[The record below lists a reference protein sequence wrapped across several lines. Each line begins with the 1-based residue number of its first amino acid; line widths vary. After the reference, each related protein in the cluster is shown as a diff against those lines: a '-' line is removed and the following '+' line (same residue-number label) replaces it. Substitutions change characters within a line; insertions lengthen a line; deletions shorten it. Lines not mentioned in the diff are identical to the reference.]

1 MSDKFL
7 ATYAAC
13 MVNGGNWGF
22 GEFDNLEELLA
33 DMRSRL
39 VDSVATPARLRELLE
54 AVLVVGAG
62 LELDSIL
69 QRIVQAATTLLDAR
83 YGALGVRDPD
93 GGLSEFVYEGITAEE
108 RARMGHLPEG
118 HGLLGLL
125 MEHPRPVRV
134 AHLGAHPA
142 SVGFPPNH
150 PPMDSFLGMPII
162 VRGRVFGSIY
172 LTEKR
177 TGPEFTDEDE
187 TILDALATSAG
198 VAIDNAHL
206 FEESRTRERWLT
218 ALASSNARLLSG
230 GSIDEAL
237 ELLVTRTRDLCGATG
252 AYVLVVEDED
262 DAIVEAA
269 SRGDGPRPGSRIDL
283 SDSGLLP
290 VVRGR
295 RPALLTERDRVAP
308 FATGSD
314 VRVAALPL
322 STTSGVAGMLVVT
335 REGLGWAPDEITRLG
350 SMADSAALAVE
361 FADQQHRR
369 RQLDVLADRDR
380 IARDL
385 HDNVIQQLF
394 ATGMSLQSLLLDENA
409 PVPESASGTITK
421 SVSQLDRMIHEIRTT
436 IFDLQ
441 TTGEQ
446 APTSLRRRLL
456 DAIGDLTTRSVLVPN
471 VQFTG
476 AIDTLVPPRIH
487 PHAEAVLREGLS
499 NALRHADATT
509 ITVAIDAADHL
520 TIRICDDGVGLPETT
535 RRSGLDNLARRAE
548 QCGGSCALL
557 PGLSG
562 GTELTWRVPLR

>member
-1 MSDKFL
+1 
-7 ATYAAC
+7 
-13 MVNGGNWGF
+13 MVNSGNWNF

-93 GGLSEFVYEGITAEE
+93 GGLSEFVYEGITPEE

-237 ELLVTRTRDLCGATG
+237 ELLVTRTLDLCRATG

-262 DAIVEAA
+262 GAVVEAA
-269 SRGDGPRPGSRIDL
+269 AGGDGPRPGSRIDL
-283 SDSGLLP
+283 SGSDLLP
-290 VVRGR
+290 VVRAR
-295 RPALLTERDRVAP
+295 RPALFTKQDRVAP
-308 FATGSD
+308 FAAGSD
-314 VRVAALPL
+314 ARVAALPL

-335 REGLGWAPDEITRLG
+335 REGLGWTPDEIARLG

-409 PVPESASGTITK
+409 PVPESAAGTLTK

-441 TTGEQ
+441 TAGEQ

-476 AIDTLVPPRIH
+476 AIDTLVPTRIH
-487 PHAEAVLREGLS
+487 PHAESVLREGLS

-520 TIRICDDGVGLPETT
+520 TIRICDDGVGVSETT

-548 QCGGSCALL
+548 QCGGSCTVL
-557 PGLSG
+557 PGPGG

>member
-1 MSDKFL
+1 
-7 ATYAAC
+7 
-13 MVNGGNWGF
+13 MVDGANW
-22 GEFDNLEELLA
+22 DLEDFENFEEVLA

-39 VDSVATPARLRELLE
+39 VASVATPARLRELVE
-54 AVLVVGAG
+54 ATLVVGAG
-62 LELDSIL
+62 LELDSTL

-93 GGLSEFVYEGITAEE
+93 GGGLLEFVYEGISPDE
-108 RARMGHLPEG
+108 RSRMGHQPEG
-118 HGLLGLL
+118 RGLLGLL
-125 MEHPRPVRV
+125 IEHPRPVRV
-134 AHLGAHPA
+134 AHLGQHPA

-162 VRGRVFGSIY
+162 VRGTVFGSIY

-177 TGPEFTDEDE
+177 SGPEFTDEDE

-206 FEESRTRERWLT
+206 FEESRTRERWLI
-218 ALASSNARLLSG
+218 ALASFNSRLLSG

-237 ELLVTRTRDLCGATG
+237 DLLVTRTRDLCGASG
-252 AYVLVVEDED
+252 AYVMVLND
-262 DAIVEAA
+262 DGATIEAA
-269 SRGDGPRPGSRIDL
+269 SSNDGPRAGNHLDL
-283 SDSGLLP
+283 SESDLLA

-295 RPALLTERDRVAP
+295 RPALLTARDRVAP
-308 FATGSD
+308 FAAADD

-322 STTSGVAGMLVVT
+322 STTSGVAGLLVVT
-335 REGLGWAPDEITRLG
+335 REAQGWTPDEITRLI

-361 FADQQHRR
+361 FADQQHQR

-394 ATGMSLQSLLLDENA
+394 ATGMSLQSLLLDETH
-409 PVPESASGTITK
+409 PVSEPAAATLAETVA
-421 SVSQLDRMIHEIRTT
+421 QLDRTIREIRTT
-436 IFDLQ
+436 IFDLH
-441 TTGEQ
+441 TAGEQ

-456 DAIGDLTTRSVLVPN
+456 DAIGDLTTRSALTPN

-476 AIDTLVPPRIH
+476 AIDTLVPTRIH

-499 NALRHADATT
+499 NALRHAGAST
-509 ITVAIDAADHL
+509 INVAIDAADHL
-520 TIRICDDGVGLPETT
+520 TIRIRDDGVGVPDNP

-548 QCGGSCALL
+548 QCGGSCSVV
-557 PGLSG
+557 PGVDH
-562 GTELTWRVPLR
+562 GTELTWRVPLG

>member
-1 MSDKFL
+1 
-7 ATYAAC
+7 

>member
-1 MSDKFL
+1 
-7 ATYAAC
+7 
-13 MVNGGNWGF
+13 MVDSAYRGF
-22 GEFDNLEELLA
+22 GDFENLEEVLA

-83 YGALGVRDPD
+83 YGALGVRNPD
-93 GGLSEFVYEGITAEE
+93 GGLSEFVYEGITADE

-125 MEHPRPVRV
+125 IEHPRPVRV
-134 AHLGAHPA
+134 AHLGRHPA

-177 TGPEFTDEDE
+177 SGPEFTDEDE

-206 FEESRTRERWLT
+206 FEEARTRERWLT
-218 ALASSNARLLSG
+218 ALASFNARLLSG

-237 ELLVTRTRDLCGATG
+237 DLLVTRTRDLCAASG
-252 AYVLVVEDED
+252 AYVMVVDED
-262 DAIVEAA
+262 SAIVEAA
-269 SRGDGPRPGSRIDL
+269 ASTVGPRAGSRLDL
-283 SDSGLLP
+283 SNSDLLP

-295 RPALLTERDRVAP
+295 RPTLLTERDRVAP
-308 FATGSD
+308 FDDPGT
-314 VRVAALPL
+314 RIAALPL
-322 STTSGVAGMLVVT
+322 STTSGVAGLLVVT
-335 REGLGWAPDEITRLG
+335 REQQGWTQDEVTRLG

-380 IARDL
+380 IGRDL

-394 ATGMSLQSLLLDENA
+394 ATGMSLQSLLLDDGH
-409 PVPESASGTITK
+409 PIPDSAAGTLTHT
-421 SVSQLDRMIHEIRTT
+421 VSQLDRTIREIRTT
-436 IFDLQ
+436 IFDLH
-441 TTGEQ
+441 TAGDD

-456 DAIGDLTTRSVLVPN
+456 DAIGDLTTRSALTPN

-476 AIDTLVPPRIH
+476 AIDTLVPARIH

-499 NALRHADATT
+499 NALRHAGAHT
-509 ITVAIDAADHL
+509 ISVEIDAADHL
-520 TIRICDDGVGLPETT
+520 TIRILDDGIGVADTP

-548 QCGGSCALL
+548 QCGGSCTVL
-557 PGLSG
+557 PGAEC

>member
-1 MSDKFL
+1 
-7 ATYAAC
+7 
-13 MVNGGNWGF
+13 MVDSANWDF
-22 GEFDNLEELLA
+22 GDFENLEEVLA

-39 VDSVATPARLRELLE
+39 VDSVATPTRLRELLE

-83 YGALGVRDPD
+83 YGALGVRNPD
-93 GGLSEFVYEGITAEE
+93 GGLSEFVYEGISAEE

-134 AHLGAHPA
+134 AHLGKHPA

-162 VRGRVFGSIY
+162 VRGKVFGSIY

-218 ALASSNARLLSG
+218 ALASFNARLLSG

-237 ELLVTRTRDLCGATG
+237 DLLVTRTRDLCAASG
-252 AYVLVVEDED
+252 AYVMVVDEE
-262 DAIVEAA
+262 DAIIEAA
-269 SRGDGPRPGSRIDL
+269 ASHGGPRVGSHLDL
-283 SDSGLLP
+283 SESDLLP
-290 VVRGR
+290 VLRGR
-295 RPALLTERDRVAP
+295 RPTLLTEQDRVAP
-308 FATGSD
+308 FDAAGN
-314 VRVAALPL
+314 VRLAALPL

-335 REGLGWAPDEITRLG
+335 REAEGWTQDEITRLG
-350 SMADSAALAVE
+350 SIADSAALAVE

-394 ATGMSLQSLLLDENA
+394 ATGMSLQSLLLDEGH
-409 PVPESASGTITK
+409 PIPETAANTLTQT
-421 SVSQLDRMIHEIRTT
+421 VSQLDRTIREIRTT
-436 IFDLQ
+436 IFDLH
-441 TTGEQ
+441 TAGEE

-456 DAIGDLTTRSVLVPN
+456 DAIGDLTTRSALIPN

-476 AIDTLVPPRIH
+476 AIDTLVPARIH

-499 NALRHADATT
+499 NALRHAGATT
-509 ITVAIDAADHL
+509 ITVAVDAADHL
-520 TIRICDDGVGLPETT
+520 TIRIGDDGVGVRENP
-535 RRSGLDNLARRAE
+535 RRSGLANLVRRAE
-548 QCGGSCALL
+548 QCGGTCTVL
-557 PGLSG
+557 PGVSC

>member
-1 MSDKFL
+1 
-7 ATYAAC
+7 

-134 AHLGAHPA
+134 GHLGAHPA

-269 SRGDGPRPGSRIDL
+269 SGGDGPRPGSRIDL

-520 TIRICDDGVGLPETT
+520 TIRICDNGVGLPETT

-548 QCGGSCALL
+548 QCGGSCTVL

>member
-1 MSDKFL
+1 
-7 ATYAAC
+7 
-13 MVNGGNWGF
+13 MVDSANWDF
-22 GEFDNLEELLA
+22 GDFENLEEVLA
-33 DMRSRL
+33 DMRGRL

-83 YGALGVRDPD
+83 YGALGVRNPD
-93 GGLSEFVYEGITAEE
+93 GGLSEFVYEGISPDE

-134 AHLGAHPA
+134 AHLGKHPA

-162 VRGRVFGSIY
+162 VRGQVFGSIY

-218 ALASSNARLLSG
+218 ALASFNARLLSG

-237 ELLVTRTRDLCGATG
+237 DLLVTRTRDLCSANG
-252 AYVLVVEDED
+252 AYVMVVDEED
-262 DAIVEAA
+262 ATVEAA
-269 SRGDGPRPGSRIDL
+269 ASDDGPRTGSHLDL
-283 SDSGLLP
+283 SESDLLP

-295 RPALLTERDRVAP
+295 RPALLTEQDRVAP
-308 FATGSD
+308 FDASGS
-314 VRVAALPL
+314 VRIAALPL

-335 REGLGWAPDEITRLG
+335 RENLGWTQGEITRLG

-380 IARDL
+380 IGRDL

-394 ATGMSLQSLLLDENA
+394 ATGMSLQSLLLDEA
-409 PVPESASGTITK
+409 HPVPESAANTLTQT
-421 SVSQLDRMIHEIRTT
+421 VSQLDRTIREIRTS
-436 IFDLQ
+436 IFDLH
-441 TTGEQ
+441 TAGED

-456 DAIGDLTTRSVLVPN
+456 DAIGDLTTRSALTPN

-476 AIDTLVPPRIH
+476 AIDTLVPARIH

-499 NALRHADATT
+499 NALRHAGAAT
-509 ITVAIDAADHL
+509 ITVAVDAADHL
-520 TIRICDDGVGLPETT
+520 TIRICDDGVGVPDNP
-535 RRSGLDNLARRAE
+535 RRSGLDNLVRRAE
-548 QCGGSCALL
+548 QCGGTCTVL
-557 PGLSG
+557 PGAG
-562 GTELTWRVPLR
+562 AGTELTWRVPLR

>member
-1 MSDKFL
+1 
-7 ATYAAC
+7 
-13 MVNGGNWGF
+13 MVESGSWDL
-22 GEFDNLEELLA
+22 GEFDDLEELLA

-39 VDSVATPARLRELLE
+39 VESVATPARLRELLE

-93 GGLSEFVYEGITAEE
+93 GGLSEFVYEGITTEQ

-134 AHLGAHPA
+134 SHLGAHPA

-162 VRGRVFGSIY
+162 VRGQVFGSIY

-206 FEESRTRERWLT
+206 FEESRTRERWVT
-218 ALASSNARLLSG
+218 ALRSANARLLSG

-237 ELLVTRTRDLCGATG
+237 DLLVTRTRDLCSASG
-252 AYVLVVEDED
+252 AYVVVVEED
-262 DAIVEAA
+262 DDATIEAA
-269 SRGDGPRPGSRIDL
+269 SSDGGPRPGSHIDL
-283 SDSGLLP
+283 SGSDLLS

-295 RPALLTERDRVAP
+295 RPALLGEHDRIGP
-308 FATGSD
+308 FGAD
-314 VRVAALPL
+314 EPVRIAALPL

-335 REGLGWAPDEITRLG
+335 RAGTASWAADEITRLG

-361 FADQQHRR
+361 FADQQQRR

-394 ATGMSLQSLLLDENA
+394 ATRMSLQSLLLDTTA
-409 PVPESASGTITK
+409 PLPEATAGTITK

-441 TTGEQ
+441 TTGDQ
-446 APTSLRRRLL
+446 PSTSLRRRLL
-456 DAIGDLTTRSVLVPN
+456 DAIGDLTTRSEVVPN

-509 ITVAIDAADHL
+509 IDVVIDAADRL
-520 TIRICDDGVGLPETT
+520 TIRICDDGVGVPETT

-548 QCGGSCALL
+548 QCGGTFTLL
-557 PGLSG
+557 PGVSC

>member
-1 MSDKFL
+1 
-7 ATYAAC
+7 
-13 MVNGGNWGF
+13 MVESAHWGF
-22 GEFDNLEELLA
+22 GEFENLEEVLA
-33 DMRSRL
+33 EMRSRL

-93 GGLSEFVYEGITAEE
+93 GGLSEFVYEGITTEQ
-108 RARMGHLPEG
+108 RSRMGHLPEG

-177 TGPEFTDEDE
+177 SGPEFTDEDE

-218 ALASSNARLLSG
+218 ALASFNARLLSG
-230 GSIDEAL
+230 GSVDEAL
-237 ELLVTRTRDLCGATG
+237 DLLVTRTRDLCSATG
-252 AYVLVVEDED
+252 AYVMVLDED
-262 DAIVEAA
+262 GPGTAVVEAA
-269 SRGDGPRPGSRIDL
+269 ASDAGPRAGSRLDL
-283 SDSGLLP
+283 SGSDLLP

-295 RPALLTERDRVAP
+295 RPTLLTGDDRVAP
-308 FATGSD
+308 FDATAG
-314 VRVAALPL
+314 VRIAALPL

-335 REGLGWAPDEITRLG
+335 RTGQCWTQDEITRLG

-361 FADQQHRR
+361 FADQQQRR

-394 ATGMSLQSLLLDENA
+394 ATGMSLQSLLLDETQ
-409 PVPESASGTITK
+409 PVPGAAAATITK

-441 TTGEQ
+441 TAGEQ
-446 APTSLRRRLL
+446 TPTSLRRRLL
-456 DAIGDLTTRSVLVPN
+456 DAIGDLTTRSVLAPN

-487 PHAEAVLREGLS
+487 PHAESVLREGLS
-499 NALRHADATT
+499 NALRHADAAT
-509 ITVAIDAADHL
+509 ITVAIDAAEHL
-520 TIRICDDGVGLPETT
+520 TIRICDDGVGLTDNP

-548 QCGGSCALL
+548 QCGGVCTVL
-557 PGLSG
+557 PGDGG
-562 GTELTWRVPLR
+562 GTELTWKVPLR

>member
-1 MSDKFL
+1 ML
-7 ATYAAC
+7 PV
-13 MVNGGNWGF
+13 MVDSAHRDVGDF
-22 GEFDNLEELLA
+22 ESLEEVLA
-33 DMRSRL
+33 DMRGRL
-39 VDSVATPARLRELLE
+39 VDSVATPARLQELLE

-83 YGALGVRDPD
+83 YGALGVRNPD
-93 GGLSEFVYEGITAEE
+93 GGLSEFVYEGITAAE
-108 RARMGHLPEG
+108 RAEMDHLPEG

-125 MEHPRPVRV
+125 IEHPRPVRV
-134 AHLGAHPA
+134 AHLGKHPA

-162 VRGRVFGSIY
+162 LRGKVFGSIY

-177 TGPEFTDEDE
+177 SGPEFTDEDE

-218 ALASSNARLLSG
+218 ALASFNARLLSG

-237 ELLVTRTRDLCGATG
+237 DLLVTRTRDLCGASG
-252 AYVLVVEDED
+252 AYVMVIDQDRDGAAV
-262 DAIVEAA
+262 VEAA
-269 SRGDGPRPGSRIDL
+269 ASHNGVRGGSRIDL
-283 SDSGLLP
+283 SGSDLLA
-290 VVRGR
+290 VVQSR
-295 RPALLTERDRVAP
+295 RPALLTEQDRVAP
-308 FATGSD
+308 FGGSGS
-314 VRVAALPL
+314 VRLAALPL
-322 STTSGVAGMLVVT
+322 STTSGVAGVLVVT
-335 REGLGWAPDEITRLG
+335 RETEAWTQDEITLLT

-380 IARDL
+380 IGRDL

-394 ATGMSLQSLLLDENA
+394 ATGMSLQSLLLDESH
-409 PVPESASGTITK
+409 PVPESAVGTLTQ
-421 SVSQLDRMIHEIRTT
+421 SVSQLDRTISEIRTT
-436 IFDLQ
+436 IFDLH
-441 TTGEQ
+441 TAGDD

-456 DAIGDLTTRSVLVPN
+456 DAIGDLTTRSALVPN

-499 NALRHADATT
+499 NALRHAGATT

-520 TIRICDDGVGLPETT
+520 TIRIGDDGVGMADTT

-548 QCGGSCALL
+548 QCGGSCTVL
-557 PGLSG
+557 PGDTG

>member
-1 MSDKFL
+1 
-7 ATYAAC
+7 
-13 MVNGGNWGF
+13 MVDSAHWDF
-22 GEFDNLEELLA
+22 GDFENLEEVLA

-39 VDSVATPARLRELLE
+39 VESVATPARLRELLE

-83 YGALGVRDPD
+83 YGALGVRNPD
-93 GGLSEFVYEGITAEE
+93 GGLSEFVYEGITAEQ

-134 AHLGAHPA
+134 AHLGRHPA

-177 TGPEFTDEDE
+177 SGPEFTDEDE
-187 TILDALATSAG
+187 SILDALATSAG

-206 FEESRTRERWLT
+206 FEEARTRERWLT
-218 ALASSNARLLSG
+218 ALASFNARLLSG

-252 AYVLVVEDED
+252 AYVMVIDEE
-262 DAIVEAA
+262 DAIIEAA
-269 SRGDGPRPGSRIDL
+269 ASNDGPRAGSHLDL
-283 SDSGLLP
+283 SESDLLP
-290 VVRGR
+290 VVRAR
-295 RPALLTERDRVAP
+295 RPALLTEHDRVAP
-308 FATGSD
+308 FDTPEA
-314 VRVAALPL
+314 RIAALPL
-322 STTSGVAGMLVVT
+322 STTSGVAGILVVT
-335 REGLGWAPDEITRLG
+335 RHGEGWTQDEITRLG

-380 IARDL
+380 IGRDL

-394 ATGMSLQSLLLDENA
+394 ATGMSLQSLLLDENH
-409 PVPESASGTITK
+409 PVPESAASTVTET
-421 SVSQLDRMIHEIRTT
+421 VAQLDRTIREIRTT
-436 IFDLQ
+436 IFDLH
-441 TTGEQ
+441 TAGDQ

-456 DAIGDLTTRSVLVPN
+456 DAIGDLTTRSALVPN

-476 AIDTLVPPRIH
+476 AIDTLVPARIH

-499 NALRHADATT
+499 NALRHAGANT

-520 TIRICDDGVGLPETT
+520 TIRICDDGVGVPDNP
-535 RRSGLDNLARRAE
+535 RRSGLANLARRAE
-548 QCGGSCALL
+548 QCGGSCTVL
-557 PGLSG
+557 PGVGS

>member
-1 MSDKFL
+1 
-7 ATYAAC
+7 
-13 MVNGGNWGF
+13 MVDGANW
-22 GEFDNLEELLA
+22 DLEDFENFEEVLA

-39 VDSVATPARLRELLE
+39 VASVATPARLRELIE
-54 AVLVVGAG
+54 ATLVVGAG
-62 LELDSIL
+62 LELDSTL

-93 GGLSEFVYEGITAEE
+93 GGGLLEFVYEGISPDE
-108 RARMGHLPEG
+108 RSRMGHQPEG
-118 HGLLGLL
+118 RGLLGLL
-125 MEHPRPVRV
+125 IEHPRPVRV
-134 AHLGAHPA
+134 AHLGQHPA

-162 VRGRVFGSIY
+162 VRGTVFGSIY

-177 TGPEFTDEDE
+177 SGPEFTDEDE

-206 FEESRTRERWLT
+206 FEESRTRERWLI
-218 ALASSNARLLSG
+218 ALASFNSRLLSG

-237 ELLVTRTRDLCGATG
+237 DLLVTRTRDLCGASG
-252 AYVLVVEDED
+252 AYVMVLND
-262 DAIVEAA
+262 DGATIEAA
-269 SRGDGPRPGSRIDL
+269 SSNDGPRAGNHLDL
-283 SDSGLLP
+283 SESDLLA

-295 RPALLTERDRVAP
+295 RPALLTARDRMAP
-308 FATGSD
+308 FAAADD

-322 STTSGVAGMLVVT
+322 STTSGVAGLLVVT
-335 REGLGWAPDEITRLG
+335 REAQGWTPDEITRLI

-361 FADQQHRR
+361 FADQQHQR

-394 ATGMSLQSLLLDENA
+394 ATGMSLQSLLLDETH
-409 PVPESASGTITK
+409 PVSEPAAATLAETVA
-421 SVSQLDRMIHEIRTT
+421 QLDRTIREIRTT
-436 IFDLQ
+436 IFDLH
-441 TTGEQ
+441 TAGEQ

-456 DAIGDLTTRSVLVPN
+456 DAIGDLTTRSALTPN

-476 AIDTLVPPRIH
+476 AIDTLVPARIH

-499 NALRHADATT
+499 NALRHAGAST
-509 ITVAIDAADHL
+509 INVAIDAADQL
-520 TIRICDDGVGLPETT
+520 TIRIRDDGVGVPDNP
-535 RRSGLDNLARRAE
+535 RRSGLDNLVRRAE
-548 QCGGSCALL
+548 QCGGSCSVL
-557 PGLSG
+557 PGVDH
-562 GTELTWRVPLR
+562 GTELIWRVPLK